1 MNDLRL
7 ILLLLGVGVIFA
19 VYSWTR
25 FQNRPGKPV
34 GPADPAIRHRETD
47 EPDEDAIEQELAR
60 MEQVMSGRDPEPSAA
75 TDSER
80 LLIISVVAP
89 QAGVFPG
96 DALLKALQNNKLQF
110 GEQGIYQRVTVAGGR
125 QQAIFGVANLVKPGT
140 FSPADMR
147 GFSTPGITLFLQLPG
162 PLDPV
167 EAFDDFV
174 HTAER
179 LAVELGGE
187 LQDQKQCVVT
197 HQSLM
202 QTREGIIEDQ
212 FRAGSHH
219 KTSG

>member
-7 ILLLLGVGVIFA
+7 ILLLVGVGIIFA
-19 VYSWTR
+19 IYAWTR
-25 FQNRPGKPV
+25 FQNRPRKSADSS
-34 GPADPAIRHRETD
+34 GPGVRHRETD

-60 MEQVMSGRDPEPSAA
+60 MEQVMSGHEAESAS
-75 TDSER
+75 TDSGR

-89 QAGVFPG
+89 QAGLFSG
-96 DALLKALQNNKLQF
+96 DALSKALQTNKLQF
-110 GEQGIYQRVTVAGGR
+110 SDQGIYQRVTVTAGR
-125 QQAIFGVANLVKPGT
+125 QQAIFGIANLVKPGT
-140 FSPADMR
+140 FSVDDMSS
-147 GFSTPGITLFLQLPG
+147 FSTPGITLFLQLPC

-202 QTREGIIEDQ
+202 QIREGIVEDQ
-212 FRAGSHH
+212 FLRRAAS
-219 KTSG
+219 

>member
-7 ILLLLGVGVIFA
+7 ILLLFGAGVILT
-19 VYSWTR
+19 VYAWTR
-25 FQNRPGKPV
+25 FQNRPRKPV
-34 GPADPAIRHRETD
+34 RPPDSAIRHRETD

-60 MEQVMSGRDPEPSAA
+60 MEQVMSGHGPESSITAA
-75 TDSER
+75 ER

-89 QAGVFPG
+89 QGSVFSG
-96 DALLKALQNNKLQF
+96 DTLLKALQNNKLQF
-110 GEQGIYQRVTVAGGR
+110 SDQGIYQRVTFAAGG
-125 QQAIFGVANLVKPGT
+125 QQTVFGIANLVKPGT
-140 FSPADMR
+140 FSAIDMQ
-147 GFSTPGITLFLQLPG
+147 GFLTPGITLFLQLPA

-202 QTREGIIEDQ
+202 QIREGIVEDQ
-212 FRAGSHH
+212 FLRRVAS
-219 KTSG
+219 

>member
-7 ILLLLGVGVIFA
+7 ILLLFGAGVILA
-19 VYSWTR
+19 VYAWTR
-25 FQNRPGKPV
+25 FQNRPRKPA
-34 GPADPAIRHRETD
+34 GSPGSANRQRETD

-60 MEQVMSGRDPEPSAA
+60 MEQVMSGHGPEPAI
-75 TDSER
+75 TESER

-89 QAGVFPG
+89 QGDVFSG
-96 DALLKALQNNKLQF
+96 DALFKALQNNKLQL
-110 GEQGIYQRVTVAGGR
+110 GDQGIYQRVTVTGGG
-125 QQAIFGVANLVKPGT
+125 QQAVFGIANLVKPGT
-140 FSPADMR
+140 FSATDMHS
-147 GFSTPGITLFLQLPG
+147 FSTPGITLFLQLPG

-174 HTAER
+174 YTAER

-202 QTREGIIEDQ
+202 QIREGIVEDQ
-212 FRAGSHH
+212 FQRRVAS
-219 KTSG
+219 

>member
-1 MNDLRL
+1 MDDLRL
-7 ILLLLGVGVIFA
+7 ILLLFGGGLVLSIYA
-19 VYSWTR
+19 WTR
-25 FQNRPGKPV
+25 FQSRSRKAAGSPDAVTTRP
-34 GPADPAIRHRETD
+34 RETD
-47 EPDEDAIEQELAR
+47 EPDEGAIEEELAR
-60 MEQVMSGRDPEPSAA
+60 MEQVMSGRDPESTV

-89 QAGVFPG
+89 QGVIFSG

-110 GEQGIYQRVTVAGGR
+110 DDRGIYQRVSIVGGG
-125 QQAIFGVANLVKPGT
+125 QQAVFGIANLVKPGT
-140 FSPADMR
+140 FPAVDMR

-179 LAVELGGE
+179 LAVEMGGE
-187 LQDQKQCVVT
+187 LQDQKQCVIT

-202 QTREGIIEDQ
+202 QIREGIVEDQ
-212 FRAGSHH
+212 FLRRAAS
-219 KTSG
+219 

>member
-19 VYSWTR
+19 VYAWTR
-25 FQNRPGKPV
+25 LQNRPPKPAGSPDSV
-34 GPADPAIRHRETD
+34 IRHRETD
-47 EPDEDAIEQELAR
+47 ELDEDAIEQELAR
-60 MEQVMSGRDPEPSAA
+60 MEQVMSGREPESAA
-75 TDSER
+75 ITDTER
-80 LLIISVVAP
+80 LLVISVVAP
-89 QAGVFPG
+89 QGDIFSG
-96 DALLKALQNNKLQF
+96 DALFKALQNNKLQF
-110 GEQGIYQRVTVAGGR
+110 CDQGIYQRMTVAGGR
-125 QQAIFGVANLVKPGT
+125 QQAVFGVANLVKPGT
-140 FSPADMR
+140 FAPTDMHS
-147 GFSTPGITLFLQLPG
+147 FSTPGITLFLQLPG

-202 QTREGIIEDQ
+202 QMREGIVEDH
-212 FRAGSHH
+212 FLRRAAS
-219 KTSG
+219 S

>member
-7 ILLLLGVGVIFA
+7 ILLLLGVGIIFA
-19 VYSWTR
+19 VYAWTR
-25 FQNRPGKPV
+25 FQNRPRKPA
-34 GPADPAIRHRETD
+34 GSTDPAIRHRETD

-60 MEQVMSGRDPEPSAA
+60 MEQVMSGRDPESSAA
-75 TDSER
+75 IDSER
-80 LLIISVVAP
+80 LLVISVVSP
-89 QAGVFPG
+89 LAGLFPG

-110 GEQGIYQRVTVAGGR
+110 GEQGIYQRVTLAGGR

-140 FSPADMR
+140 FSPSDMHS
-147 GFSTPGITLFLQLPG
+147 FSTPGVTLFLQLPG

-179 LAVELGGE
+179 MAVELGGE
-187 LQDQKQCVVT
+187 LQDQRQCVVT

-202 QTREGIIEDQ
+202 QMREGIVEDR
-212 FRAGSHH
+212 FLRRVAS
-219 KTSG
+219 

>member
-7 ILLLLGVGVIFA
+7 ILLLLGAGVILA
-19 VYSWTR
+19 VYAWTR
-25 FQNRPGKPV
+25 FQNRPRKPA
-34 GPADPAIRHRETD
+34 GSPASANRQRETD

-60 MEQVMSGRDPEPSAA
+60 MEQVMSGNGPEPAI
-75 TDSER
+75 TESER

-89 QAGVFPG
+89 QGDVFSG
-96 DALLKALQNNKLQF
+96 EALFKALQNNKLQL
-110 GEQGIYQRVTVAGGR
+110 GDQGIYQRVTVAGGG
-125 QQAIFGVANLVKPGT
+125 QQAVFGIANLVKPGT
-140 FSPADMR
+140 FSATDMQ

-174 HTAER
+174 YTAER

-202 QTREGIIEDQ
+202 QIREGIVEDQ
-212 FRAGSHH
+212 FQRRVAS
-219 KTSG
+219 

>member
-1 MNDLRL
+1 MDDLRL
-7 ILLLLGVGVIFA
+7 ILLLFGAGVIIA
-19 VYSWTR
+19 IYAWSR
-25 FQNRPGKPV
+25 FQSRPRKRAGSPGPV
-34 GPADPAIRHRETD
+34 RHQQSD

-60 MEQVMSGRDPEPSAA
+60 MEQAMSGRDPEPAA
-75 TDSER
+75 AGSER
-80 LLIISVVAP
+80 LLVISVVAP
-89 QAGVFPG
+89 QGGVFSG

-110 GEQGIYQRVTVAGGR
+110 GDQGVYQRVSVADGR
-125 QQAIFGVANLVKPGT
+125 QQAVFGIANLVKPGT
-140 FSPADMR
+140 FPPADMH

-187 LQDQKQCVVT
+187 LQDEKQCVIT

-202 QTREGIIEDQ
+202 QIREGIIEDR
-212 FRAGSHH
+212 FLHRAAS
-219 KTSG
+219 